1 MVDIRGK
8 KPILIGGLG
17 LAGAWVLLEGVHQV
31 VETAGG
37 LLTWGV
43 VAAGV
48 GMWWLNRRP
57 ATVARPV
64 VPPKPA
70 LDRAAAEQA
79 IARAQTMLDQLQQE
93 SAGSHVWPIAPW
105 QAQLTALHDRLDRP
119 WLTGAIVGG
128 PAVGKSALVT
138 ALTAPSPNPAPNAA
152 PRASL
157 TWQWREGDR
166 LFSDPIDALPDV
178 PGAIAPPEPVIP
190 ILIDAPSPPT
200 APVHPVASLRSTDLT
215 TADLLVL
222 VVAGDL
228 TEPEFQFVRT
238 AIAQRQPVL
247 VALNKQDRYLP
258 ADRQAIVERIQH
270 QLHGDLARDQ
280 IVTIAAQPA
289 PLLVRRHQTD
299 GSTQE
304 SWEQPTPDLQ
314 GLQTALAQVSGRS
327 LPWQTV
333 QRLALAAIAEMRP
346 ALNQERRDRAVPLVE
361 QSQWIAAAAAFANP
375 LPGIDLL
382 ATAAVNGQLVMD
394 LGQVYHQSFSLD
406 RAQAVAQT
414 LAELMIKLGLVE
426 LSTQVIGTA
435 LKANAMTYV
444 AGGAVQGVSAAYL
457 TRVAGL
463 SLIETFEALS
473 AIEGDRPASAGDW
486 FSRDQLTTT
495 LRSVFE
501 RTRHMA
507 GLQGFLNQAL
517 QHLGI
522 TARTPAT
529 P

>member
-37 LLTWGV
+37 LLTWGI
-43 VAAGV
+43 VAAGA

-57 ATVARPV
+57 VTAPRPV
-64 VPPKPA
+64 AAPPPPT
-70 LDRAAAEQA
+70 DRAAAEQA
-79 IARAQTMLDQLQQE
+79 IARAQAMLDQLQQD
-93 SAGSHVWPIAPW
+93 SAGSHPWPIAPW
-105 QAQLTALHDRLDRP
+105 QAQLASLRDRLDRP

-128 PAVGKSALVT
+128 PAVGKSALVA
-138 ALTAPSPNPAPNAA
+138 ALTTLSHSDATGTRSALA
-152 PRASL
+152 
-157 TWQWREGDR
+157 WQWREGDR
-166 LFSDPIDALPDV
+166 LFSDPLDTAPDAVATHPADPAVAILPDQ
-178 PGAIAPPEPVIP
+178 PP
-190 ILIDAPSPPT
+190 AT
-200 APVHPVASLRSTDLT
+200 VATPAALFSAADLLA
-215 TADLLVL
+215 ADLLVL

-228 TEPEFQFVRT
+228 TEPEFQFVRA
-238 AIAQRQPVL
+238 AIAQQQPVL
-247 VALNKQDRYLP
+247 VALNKQDRYVP
-258 ADRQAIVERIQH
+258 ADRQAIVERIAH
-270 QLHGDLARDQ
+270 QLHGDVERDH
-280 IVTIAAQPA
+280 IVTVAAQPA
-289 PLLVRRHQTD
+289 PLLVRRHQAD
-299 GSTQE
+299 GTTQE
-304 SWEQPTPDLQ
+304 SWEQPAPEIQ
-314 GLQTALAQVSGRS
+314 GLQTAVAQVSGRS
-327 LPWQTV
+327 LQWQTV
-333 QRLALAAIAEMRP
+333 QRLALVAIAEMRP
-346 ALNQERRDRAVPLVE
+346 ALNRERRDRAMPLVE

-375 LPGIDLL
+375 LPGVDLL

-463 SLIETFEALS
+463 SLMETFETLS
-473 AIEGDRPASAGDW
+473 AIEGDRPAHAEDW
-486 FSRDQLTTT
+486 FSRDRLTAT

-501 RTRHMA
+501 RTRQMA

-517 QHLGI
+517 QHLGVA
-522 TARTPAT
+522 ARTPAT